1 MKTENSLEK
10 GQLKRFIF
18 FMYRHSQIH
27 SLQKLR
33 SIILALISSCKAY
46 IEQLI
51 QYELCIVNTMDN
63 LVVVIEGSSLF
74 IRVVC
79 KYTIIL

>member
-18 FMYRHSQIH
+18 VVCIVTHKSH
-27 SLQKLR
+27 SLQKLL
-33 SIILALISSCKAY
+33 SIILALINSWKAD
-46 IEQLI
+46 IEQLV
-51 QYELCIVNTMDN
+51 QYELCIVNTKDN

-74 IRVVC
+74 ISVV
-79 KYTIIL
+79 